1 VVIVEQRFIAV
12 NAKGKFFC
20 SFALAKIGVVANR
33 YEGSTSRSVYIPSS
47 LVRPFDCAKLPMD
60 CFEKLNEI
68 SFGVRS
74 FEAIVRLIVNVVEL
88 SGVVLVMKLNDGRF
102 CELLTLCEGTRS
114 RCNQQRSEEKLFD
127 SSYIHSNVV
136 TRDNG

>member
-1 VVIVEQRFIAV
+1 MVIIEQRLITV
-12 NAKGKFFC
+12 NAKGKLFC
-20 SFALAKIGVVANR
+20 SFSLAKIGVVANR

-47 LVRPFDCAKLPMD
+47 LVRPFNCAKLPMD

-88 SGVVLVMKLNDGRF
+88 SGIVLVVKLNNGRF
-102 CELLTLCEGTRS
+102 CELLPL
-114 RCNQQRSEEKLFD
+114 
-127 SSYIHSNVV
+127 
-136 TRDNG
+136 